1 VFAAPHP
8 NHEGFTQQYFW
19 LPADETTQIALIP
32 RFFVFAWNGP
42 DGGRKQE
49 MRKPHA
55 WLAYS
60 ELLLPERS
68 HHFAVQ
74 QTDSL
79 QGQNRNRK

>member
-19 LPADETTQIALIP
+19 LPADETTQITLIP

-60 ELLLPERS
+60 EPTAPGAKPSFRG
-68 HHFAVQ
+68 A
-74 QTDSL
+74 TN
-79 QGQNRNRK
+79 GQPARTK